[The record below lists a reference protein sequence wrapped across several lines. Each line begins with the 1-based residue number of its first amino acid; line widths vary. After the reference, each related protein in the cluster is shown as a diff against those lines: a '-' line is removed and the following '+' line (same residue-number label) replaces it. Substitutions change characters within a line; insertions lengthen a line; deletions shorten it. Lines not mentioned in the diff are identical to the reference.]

1 MDRPACV
8 FRIVDCDRPVGME
21 GAEMIA
27 AVPWSYVYQAPRTAL
42 VEREIAQQFIENW
55 RPDFCSTLLS
65 HNPRSRAGL

>member
-1 MDRPACV
+1 
-8 FRIVDCDRPVGME
+8 
-21 GAEMIA
+21 MIA

-55 RPDFCSTLLS
+55 RPDFCSNLLS